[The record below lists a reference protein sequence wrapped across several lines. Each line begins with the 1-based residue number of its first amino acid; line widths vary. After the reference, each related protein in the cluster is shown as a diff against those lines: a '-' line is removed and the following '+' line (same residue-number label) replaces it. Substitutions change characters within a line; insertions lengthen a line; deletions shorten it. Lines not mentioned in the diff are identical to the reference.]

1 MRKRMPQRSPQR
13 SQRGNVKNDSAIRRQ
28 VDAVVGVRSDQRL
41 QPARD
46 RRRRNLGS
54 AHVETAGCGFLADR
68 RPPILFEGHIFSRET
83 NRQFDAQGDI
93 SNPAPGGYG
102 AGGTRQYDR
111 LEKAMKLQAALRSAS
126 WRIGQIMGLNA
137 QIAGFNDVGEM
148 INAMVESEDRQT
160 IGQAQFLKH
169 NGLNAH
175 DWTRFA
181 RGYNGPNSGQ
191 PMRQKAGSRLCEE
204 QCTFARPQRAYRA
217 DVSDVP
223 RIYSRYDRRSDGSQ
237 DQVGPRAV
245 PAERRP
251 ARERQRR
258 RRDSRQAQGQGGLGQ
273 LRTQRKRV
281 NSSPNVSDPRH

>member
-1 MRKRMPQRSPQR
+1 MYVLVQYIGDTFGGQALDEPLLYMRKRMPQRSPQR

-46 RRRRNLGS
+46 RRRRKLGS
-54 AHVETAGCGFLADR
+54 AHFETAGCGFLADR

-148 INAMVESEDRQT
+148 INAMVESEDRQLL
-160 IGQAQFLKH
+160 AKR
-169 NGLNAH
+169 NSLNTTGS
-175 DWTRFA
+175 TR
-181 RGYNGPNSGQ
+181 R
-191 PMRQKAGSRLCEE
+191 SRLM
-204 QCTFARPQRAYRA
+204 TGRASHADTTDRISRPTNTTKSWKPPLRRTMYFCPT
-217 DVSDVP
+217 STCVP
-223 RIYSRYDRRSDGSQ
+223 RRCF
-237 DQVGPRAV
+237 
-245 PAERRP
+245 
-251 ARERQRR
+251 
-258 RRDSRQAQGQGGLGQ
+258 
-273 LRTQRKRV
+273 
-281 NSSPNVSDPRH
+281 